1 LNSEFS
7 LRQKMIE
14 IGKLLEEKGLVVA
27 TDGNFSTRLPDGN
40 ILITPSGLPK
50 GRLTIDSLV
59 KIDLE
64 GRKVKGTYK
73 PSSEYRM
80 HLEVYRKR
88 QDVNA
93 VVHTHSPYATAFAV
107 SHIPLEPVVS
117 EAVLTNGHVPVSPYA
132 TPSTEEV
139 PRSISAYIEKHNAI
153 LLANHGCLTMGK
165 DLDEAF
171 YRAERIEFLA
181 RVMFISRLL
190 GGEKKIPQE
199 EIDKLLKNWGIEV

>member
-153 LLANHGCLTMGK
+153 LLANHGCLAMGK

>member
-1 LNSEFS
+1 MNSEFS
-7 LRQKMIE
+7 LRQKMLE
-14 IGKLLEEKGLVVA
+14 VGKLLEEKGLVVA

-153 LLANHGCLTMGK
+153 LLANHGCLAMGK

>member
-1 LNSEFS
+1 
-7 LRQKMIE
+7 MIE

-153 LLANHGCLTMGK
+153 LLANHGCLAMGK

>member
-1 LNSEFS
+1 
-7 LRQKMIE
+7 MIE

-40 ILITPSGLPK
+40 ILITPSGMPK

-153 LLANHGCLTMGK
+153 LLANHGCLAMGK

>member
-1 LNSEFS
+1 MNSEFS

-153 LLANHGCLTMGK
+153 LLANHGCLAMGK

>member
-1 LNSEFS
+1 MKSEFS
-7 LRQKMIE
+7 LRQKMVE
-14 IGKLLEEKGLVVA
+14 IGRLLEEKGLVVA

-50 GRLTIDSLV
+50 GKLSIDSLV

-64 GRKVKGTYK
+64 GKKISGSYK

-80 HLEVYRKR
+80 HLEVYKKR
-88 QDVNA
+88 PDVNA

-117 EAVLTNGHVPVSPYA
+117 EAVLANGHVPVSPYA

-139 PRSISAYIEKHNAI
+139 PRSIAGYIEKHNAI
-153 LLANHGCLTMGK
+153 LLANHGCLATGK
-165 DLDEAF
+165 DLEEAF

-181 RVMFISRLL
+181 KVMFISRLL

>member
-1 LNSEFS
+1 MLEV
-7 LRQKMIE
+7 
-14 IGKLLEEKGLVVA
+14 GKLLEEKGLVVA

-153 LLANHGCLTMGK
+153 LLANHGCLAMGK